1 MAPET
6 TPAFS
11 EDVPLLTSSTVAHPD
26 SWNPIHQKLL
36 GNTLVLRDRA
46 DSIAA
51 DLLQVEE
58 SLGGRIAAVET
69 SSSVATQRAVQ
80 LDWLYR
86 NNRIAHEL
94 WAPGFT
100 LIDAVGT
107 PIIEGVAGDD
117 SIDVESTAELRVGE
131 YYVLAQDV
139 ESGVEGDGPTRAT
152 ELVQCTAILSVNR
165 IRLANNLARGFT
177 GGVLT
182 RCSLKQVGAAYAEGS
197 VGDIWLSKPINIGND
212 AEGGAVVI
220 RRSLNAAEV
229 RLYFRDNTHANWTER
244 VWSTRR
250 QGGDIPA
257 GYADYEYVLPMRGDG
272 SLRVDIDGEPAVIRH
287 IVALSATTGLGGF
300 VNPAMRPDAPVITA
314 PTDGATGIT
323 ERPTLAIGGYSSP
336 GNTPQGGVH
345 FQIATDTAFA
355 ALHHDSGERPAGLSY
370 PMPASVLLPNATY
383 HLRARV
389 KDTSGLWSDW
399 SEPVSFQTDTAF
411 IYVTAPT
418 VVSPA
423 NNAVDVGET
432 PTIQTGAFATIGG
445 ADTHAATQYQL
456 RLSSGVWTSPAW
468 DSGEDAVNLL
478 SVVTPAG
485 ILAAGEAT
493 YFVRARHK
501 GASRGWSEWS
511 SEVKFSTKQAFA
523 NVAGVALVATGGN
536 GGTWAYIDG
545 DGNPVANPGTSYFNS
560 HPVWGG
566 IQDVMIDGQH
576 MVKIPK
582 FYIKRAVISAG
593 THSGKEGFWISDQP
607 VAGYELHPAFKNGG
621 ATIDQVYVGK
631 YQASMTGAKLDSKP
645 SVAPTVNRTLTQFIA
660 DAQARNAGG
669 VSGFML
675 WSVYQW
681 AAIQWLYLVENATMD
696 SQAKTATGRVSQS
709 SAANVDAS
717 DVAMASYRGIVGLW
731 GNVYQWV
738 DGLKTAGGSFHLWD
752 REGNKSWIN
761 TGKRRT
767 AAAGAVYPTT
777 FMDHSASNYD
787 FADIFI
793 GDTGPT
799 SNSNATAPDYQWFS
813 EDNEYFP
820 LVGGRWNESS
830 GAGLW
835 YVDCGGSASIT
846 GSSIGARLAKV

>member
-1 MAPET
+1 MAKLTPSANPQFTPEVPALT
-6 TPAFS
+6 TNS
-11 EDVPLLTSSTVAHPD
+11 VAHPD
-26 SWNPIHQKLL
+26 TWNPINQTLL
-36 GNTLVLRDRA
+36 DNTVALKVMQEA
-46 DSIAA
+46 TEEAV
-51 DLLQVEE
+51 DLLSDRVGEIEQ
-58 SLGGRIAAVET
+58 T
-69 SSSVATQRAVQ
+69 SSASVQRAVK

-86 NNRIAHEL
+86 DNRIAHEL

-100 LIDAVGT
+100 LIDAVDT

-117 SIDVESTAELRVGE
+117 SIDVESTAELRTGE
-131 YYVLAQDV
+131 YYVLAQDI
-139 ESGVEGDGPTRAT
+139 EGEEGTERVT
-152 ELVQCTAILSVNR
+152 ELVQCTAILSENR
-165 IRLANNLARGFT
+165 IRLANNLAQGFT

-182 RCSLKQVGAAYAEGS
+182 RCSLNQIGAAFAEGN

-229 RLYFRDNTHANWTER
+229 RLYFRDTNNPTWTER

-314 PTDGATGIT
+314 PEDEATGVT
-323 ERPTLAIGGYSSP
+323 ERPTLAIAGYNSP
-336 GNTPQGGVH
+336 GNTPQGGVQ
-345 FQIATDTAFA
+345 FQIATSAAFTT
-355 ALHHDSGERPAGLSY
+355 LHHDSGERPAGLSY
-370 PMPASVLLPNATY
+370 QMPAAVLQPNATY
-383 HLRARV
+383 YLRARV

-399 SEPVSFQTDTAF
+399 SATVSFATDTAF

-423 NNAVDVGET
+423 NNATDVGET

-445 ADTHAATQYQL
+445 EDTHAATQYQV
-456 RLSSGVWTSPAW
+456 RQSGNAWSNPAW

-478 SVVTPAG
+478 SIVVPAG

-493 YFVRARHK
+493 YYVRARHK
-501 GASRGWSEWS
+501 GATRGWSEWS
-511 SEVKFSTKQAFA
+511 GEVKFSTKQAFA
-523 NVAGVALVATGGN
+523 NVAGVALVTTGGN
-536 GGTWAYIDG
+536 GGTWSYIDD
-545 DGNPVANPGTSYFNS
+545 DGNPVTNPGTSYFNS

-566 IQDVMIDGQH
+566 IQDVTIDGQA

-582 FYIKRAVISAG
+582 FYIKRAVISG
-593 THSGKEGFWISDQP
+593 GSHNGKEGFWISDQP
-607 VAGYELHPAFKNGG
+607 VAGYELHPAFMHAGSE
-621 ATIDQVYVGK
+621 IDQIYVGK

-645 SVAPTVNRTLTQFIA
+645 SVLPTVSRSLTQFIA
-660 DAQARNAGG
+660 DANARNVGG

-696 SQAKTATGRVSQS
+696 SQAKTGQGRVSQS

-717 DVAMASYRGIVGLW
+717 DVAQATYRGIVGLW
-731 GNVYQWV
+731 GNVWQWM
-738 DGLKTAGGSFHLWD
+738 DGLKTAGGSIHLWD
-752 REGNKSWIN
+752 REGNKTFVN

-767 AAAGAVYPTT
+767 AAAGTIYPTT
-777 FMDHSASNYD
+777 FMDHSAANYD
-787 FADIFI
+787 FADVFI

-799 SNSNATAPDYQWFS
+799 SNSNATAPDYQYFN
-813 EDNEYFP
+813 EDTEYFP
-820 LVGGRWNESS
+820 FVGGGWSDAAI
-830 GAGLW
+830 AGLW
-835 YVDCGGSASIT
+835 TVYCYYAASGAHT
-846 GSSIGARLAKV
+846 HIGARLAKV